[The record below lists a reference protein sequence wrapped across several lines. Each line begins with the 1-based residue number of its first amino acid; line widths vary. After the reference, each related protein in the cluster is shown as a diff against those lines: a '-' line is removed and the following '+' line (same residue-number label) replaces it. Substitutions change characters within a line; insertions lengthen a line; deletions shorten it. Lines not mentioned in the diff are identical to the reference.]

1 MEVLYP
7 RCAGLDVHSRC
18 VNACVRIAAGRKVTT
33 EHREFATTTA
43 GLLELAAWLTEAGC
57 THVAME
63 ATGVYWKP
71 VWHVLEDEESFTLVL
86 ANAQHIRNVPG
97 RKSDRNDA
105 AWIADL
111 LAHGLIRGSF
121 VPPAPI
127 QELRDLTRTRKQLVR
142 EITRHTQRLQKTLED
157 ANVKLTHV
165 VTDILGVSGRAIL
178 AALIA
183 GETDPERLA
192 DCTTGRLKADRAD
205 IIAAVHGRVTAHH
218 RFLLELHLG
227 QIDALRAAV
236 QKLEQQADEVL
247 RPFREAAERLTTIPG
262 VSETV
267 ARVLVAEIGVD
278 MTRFPGPGHLVSW
291 AGLCPRLDESAGKRR
306 STRIRHATP
315 WLKTTLVQAAWAA
328 TRKNGSYLQ
337 TQFRRLKGRRGPK
350 KAIVAVAASMLT
362 AAYFM
367 LRDETD
373 YHDLGGR
380 YLANRD
386 KHRVTQRLGVEV
398 EVKAAAVCTTLEWR
412 SKRRP
417 PESVVTNV
425 SFSVE
430 HGRHPGRQRPT
441 AILAALT
448 AAARYRQAYALYPH
462 PEVDA
467 GAALRCLGLAPGTS
481 GLVGGTVPA
490 PRRECG
496 EAPLL
501 IRHATPWLKTTLV
514 QAAWAA
520 TRKNGSYL
528 QTQFRRLK
536 GRRGPK
542 KAIVAVA
549 ASMRPLLTSCS
560 ATRRTTTTSAAGTAA
575 TSTASQRLLRRFICR
590 WFPHDMLLDV
600 PDEIRPS
607 YLVESGDLMMLWWRS
622 TGST

>member
-1 MEVLYP
+1 M
-7 RCAGLDVHSRC
+7 
-18 VNACVRIAAGRKVTT
+18 NACVRIAAGRKVTT

-278 MTRFPGPGHLVSW
+278 MTRFPGPTRAVPAPRRECGEAPLNPDPNVAEDNLVQGVGGNPKS
-291 AGLCPRLDESAGKRR
+291 CRR
-306 STRIRHATP
+306 SFD
-315 WLKTTLVQAAWAA
+315 
-328 TRKNGSYLQ
+328 GS
-337 TQFRRLKGRRGPK
+337 TQRGGP
-350 KAIVAVAASMLT
+350 LPCW
-362 AAYFM
+362 M

-380 YLANRD
+380 YLANR
-386 KHRVTQRLGVEV
+386 E
-398 EVKAAAVCTTLEWR
+398 AACGTSSKTKSR
-412 SKRRP
+412 SRWC
-417 PESVVTNV
+417 S
-425 SFSVE
+425 
-430 HGRHPGRQRPT
+430 PT
-441 AILAALT
+441 RST
-448 AAARYRQAYALYPH
+448 SGTFRAARATGTTR
-462 PEVDA
+462 
-467 GAALRCLGLAPGTS
+467 PGSPT
-481 GLVGGTVPA
+481 
-490 PRRECG
+490 C
-496 EAPLL
+496 
-501 IRHATPWLKTTLV
+501 W
-514 QAAWAA
+514 
-520 TRKNGSYL
+520 
-528 QTQFRRLK
+528 
-536 GRRGPK
+536 
-542 KAIVAVA
+542 
-549 ASMRPLLTSCS
+549 
-560 ATRRTTTTSAAGTAA
+560 RTG
-575 TSTASQRLLRRFICR
+575 
-590 WFPHDMLLDV
+590 
-600 PDEIRPS
+600 
-607 YLVESGDLMMLWWRS
+607 
-622 TGST
+622 